1 MNRQRTK
8 GGSTMKNVLVVSG
21 HPRLDDDSV
30 ANKAV
35 VEELGKLD
43 GFTVDRLD
51 ALYPDYTFDV
61 AAEREKLVSAD
72 VIVLQY
78 PVFWYAMPALLQKW
92 MEDVFV
98 HGFSHG
104 SKGKALVGKKLV
116 VSMTIGAPEEAY
128 GQDAGVHVE
137 DLLIPVKG
145 ACALTGMEFAGYE
158 YTCGVSYASRVD
170 DAAREAIAQA
180 GREQAA
186 RVATLV
192 QGL

>member
-1 MNRQRTK
+1 
-8 GGSTMKNVLVVSG
+8 MKNVLVISG

-30 ANKAV
+30 ANKAIV
-35 VEELGKLD
+35 SELVNQD
-43 GFTVDRLD
+43 GYTVDRLD
-51 ALYPDYTFDV
+51 AQYPDYVFDV
-61 AAEREKLVSAD
+61 AAEQDKLVAAD

-78 PVFWYAMPALLQKW
+78 PVFWYGMPALLQKW

-128 GQDAGVHVE
+128 GEGAAVHIE
-137 DLLIPVKG
+137 DLLLPAKG
-145 ACALTGMEFAGYE
+145 ACALTGMEFAGFE

-170 DAAREAIAQA
+170 DAAREAIAQK
-180 GREQAA
+180 GREQAE
-186 RVATLV
+186 RIVELV
-192 QGL
+192 EKL

>member
-1 MNRQRTK
+1 ME
-8 GGSTMKNVLVVSG
+8 KNVLVVSG

-30 ANKAV
+30 ANRAV
-35 VEELGKLD
+35 VEELAGLD
-43 GFTVDRLD
+43 GYAIDRLD
-51 ALYPDYTFDV
+51 ALYPGFDFDV
-61 AAEREKLVSAD
+61 EAEQAKLVAAD

-92 MEDVFV
+92 MEDVFL

-128 GQDAGVHVE
+128 GEGAAVHVD
-137 DLLIPVKG
+137 DLLLPAKG
-145 ACALTGMEFAGYE
+145 ACALTGMEFSGFE
-158 YTCGVSYASRVD
+158 YVCGVSYASRVD
-170 DAAREAIAQA
+170 DAARERIADA

-186 RVATLV
+186 RVAALV
-192 QGL
+192 DSL